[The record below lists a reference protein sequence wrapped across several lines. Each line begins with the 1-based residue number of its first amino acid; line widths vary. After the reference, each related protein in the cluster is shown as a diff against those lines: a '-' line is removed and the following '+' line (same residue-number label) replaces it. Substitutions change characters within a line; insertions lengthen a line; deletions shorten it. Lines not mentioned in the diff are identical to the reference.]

1 MEARL
6 STVEEAE
13 ALAVAPVAEAIEVP
27 AEDATP
33 REQGTRKRSRIHTV
47 FIADPNDDNYVV
59 CQCQET
65 LGRVCGRSLKP
76 GSSTKPLWTH
86 VEKKHPATYA
96 RLSSQED
103 GNVAH
108 TPAERLASTAQLTV
122 NVNVSYEQMV
132 VSLSHAPL
140 QILSDAIEALQHA
153 REQRSQEA

>member
-1 MEARL
+1 MQN
-6 STVEEAE
+6 AE
-13 ALAVAPVAEAIEVP
+13 NACECV
-27 AEDATP
+27 
-33 REQGTRKRSRIHTV
+33 REKMTHIPGK
-47 FIADPNDDNYVV
+47 ND
-59 CQCQET
+59 T
-65 LGRVCGRSLKP
+65 LF
-76 GSSTKPLWTH
+76 
-86 VEKKHPATYA
+86 TYA
-96 RLSSQED
+96 RLSTQED